1 MTVNE
6 LIRKLEEFDGDLP
19 VRMAYP
25 AGDYWRSTIAGSID
39 GVESC
44 KVEWSDYHSSF
55 TVPKEGKEDPED
67 GEESVILI

>member
-1 MTVNE
+1 MTVKE

-25 AGDYWRSTIAGSID
+25 SGDYWRSVIAGSID

-44 KVEWSDYHSSF
+44 KVEYSEYHRNM

-67 GEESVILI
+67 GEETVILI